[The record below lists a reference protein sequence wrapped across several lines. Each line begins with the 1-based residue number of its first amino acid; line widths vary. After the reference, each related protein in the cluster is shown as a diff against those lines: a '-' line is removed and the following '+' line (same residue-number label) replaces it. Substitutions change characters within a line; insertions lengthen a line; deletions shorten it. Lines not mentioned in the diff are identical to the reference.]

1 MKTYKNLS
9 GQSGVS
15 AYEIGKTYI
24 RIKFHGES
32 GIYTYD
38 YTRPGKKEVEHM
50 KLLAQKGE
58 GLSTY
63 ISQEV
68 RTNFAYKR

>member
-9 GQSGVS
+9 GDSGVV
-15 AYEIGKTYI
+15 AYEIGKTFI
-24 RIKFHGES
+24 KIKFEGES

-38 YTRPGKKEVEHM
+38 YKRPGKQAVEHM
-50 KLLAQKGE
+50 KTLAAKGE
-58 GLSTY
+58 GLSAF

-68 RTNFAYKR
+68 GTNFSSKK

>member
-1 MKTYKNLS
+1 MKTYRNLS
-9 GQSGVS
+9 GNSGVV
-15 AYEIGKTYI
+15 AYEIGKTFI
-24 RIKFHGES
+24 KIKFEGES

-38 YTRPGKKEVEHM
+38 YKRPGRQIVEHM
-50 KLLAQKGE
+50 KALALKGA

-68 RTNFAYKR
+68 RTNFASKR

>member
-9 GQSGVS
+9 GESGVA

-24 RIKFHGES
+24 KIKFAGES

-38 YTRPGKKEVEHM
+38 YKRPGKTEVEQM
-50 KLLAQKGE
+50 KALAVKGQ

-63 ISQEV
+63 ISQHV
-68 RTNFAYKR
+68 RTNYASKR

>member
-9 GQSGVS
+9 GSSGVV
-15 AYEIGKTYI
+15 AYEIGKNFI
-24 RIKFHGES
+24 KIKFEGES

-38 YTRPGKKEVEHM
+38 YKRPGIKDVEIM
-50 KLLAQKGE
+50 KALALKGE

-63 ISQEV
+63 ISQHV
-68 RTNFAYKR
+68 GNNFSAKR

>member
-9 GQSGVS
+9 GDSGVV
-15 AYEIGKTYI
+15 AYEIGRTFIK
-24 RIKFHGES
+24 IKFEGET
-32 GIYTYD
+32 GIYTFD
-38 YTRPGKKEVEHM
+38 YKRPGKYDVEIM
-50 KLLAQKGE
+50 KTLASKGE

-68 RTNFAYKR
+68 RTNFSSKK

>member
-9 GQSGVS
+9 GDSGVVT
-15 AYEIGKTYI
+15 YEIGKTSI
-24 RIKFHGES
+24 KIKFAGES
-32 GIYTYD
+32 GVYIYD
-38 YTRPGKKEVEHM
+38 YKRPGKREVEKM
-50 KLLAQKGE
+50 KELAQKGQ

-68 RTNFAYKR
+68 GTNFSSKK

>member
-9 GQSGVS
+9 GNSGVV
-15 AYEIGKTYI
+15 AYEVGKTF
-24 RIKFHGES
+24 IKLKFEGES
-32 GIYTYD
+32 GVYIYD
-38 YTRPGKKEVEHM
+38 YKRPGRQVVEQM
-50 KLLAQKGE
+50 KALALKGE

-68 RTNFAYKR
+68 GANYSSKK